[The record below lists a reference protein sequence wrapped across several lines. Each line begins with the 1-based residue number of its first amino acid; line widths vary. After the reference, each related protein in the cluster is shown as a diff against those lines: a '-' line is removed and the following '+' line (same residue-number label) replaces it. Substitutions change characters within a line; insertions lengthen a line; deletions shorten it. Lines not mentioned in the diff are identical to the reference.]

1 MQRWPWVT
9 VMPVPLGPL
18 IVKVKAPLVLLAT
31 THFLSMAGTMTLM
44 LAVSAPVSSRMSW
57 DPSAPVR
64 VTTTPP
70 ATLFDNRGL
79 RRASTQERQTKK
91 KDKKEATH
99 TTWERGQRPGV
110 KPVGL

>member
-44 LAVSAPVSSRMSW
+44 LAVSAPVSSRMLW
-57 DPSAPVR
+57 DFLALVR
-64 VTTTPP
+64 VTSTLP
-70 ATLFDNRGL
+70 ATLFDKRGL
-79 RRASTQERQTKK
+79 RRASTQVRRSVMEVFFV
-91 KDKKEATH
+91 ASH
-99 TTWERGQRPGV
+99 TIWVCGLWLGV
-110 KPVGL
+110 LLV